1 MNKIQIKRIILA
13 LLIIAGLI
21 FFDDVLNTPI
31 GDLIPKKVKITEDG
45 KDNLI
50 FQIEEFPG
58 KDKIIKTIEENK
70 ELQDSEAYGVM
81 VDKNDG
87 ELTLFVYNKEENINN
102 KPTLHTDDKGKAII
116 TFKTDISKKYQK
128 YLFYRFDTEK
138 VKGLKRD
145 NVEVM
150 LDNKAMMRNPL
161 LVRVIE
167 TNLDL
172 AYKTTIVSK
181 SATTKETIEKLTSYK
196 EDFKLINA
204 ITNQKQNESIPTVDL
219 LIKNTTQK
227 NIGVKSY
234 RIEGNNLRLYL
245 DEFDDADIV
254 GYQDPLVLI
263 EVIPQI
269 GDNFGTENFYLE
281 PVVEIYYKDVKI
293 MDKVLSKDVEL
304 ISELAD
310 IPELKELEKELKVQ
324 QYLQEEQETE
334 QENLEDI
341 LKMKKQQNPLEKR
354 TN

>member
-116 TFKTDISKKYQK
+116 TFKTDTSKKYPK
-128 YLFYRFDTEK
+128 YLFYRFDTDK

-145 NVEVM
+145 NVEVQ
-150 LDNKAMMRNPL
+150 LDDKPMMRNPL
-161 LVRVIE
+161 LVRVVE

-181 SATTKETIEKLTSYK
+181 NAATKETIEKLTNYK

-204 ITNQKQNESIPTVDL
+204 ITNQKQNENIPTV
-219 LIKNTTQK
+219 
-227 NIGVKSY
+227 
-234 RIEGNNLRLYL
+234 YL

-281 PVVEIYYKDVKI
+281 PVVEIYYKDVKV
-293 MDKVLSKDVEL
+293 MDKVLTKDVEL

-310 IPELKELEKELKVQ
+310 IPELKDLEKELKVQ

-354 TN
+354 AN